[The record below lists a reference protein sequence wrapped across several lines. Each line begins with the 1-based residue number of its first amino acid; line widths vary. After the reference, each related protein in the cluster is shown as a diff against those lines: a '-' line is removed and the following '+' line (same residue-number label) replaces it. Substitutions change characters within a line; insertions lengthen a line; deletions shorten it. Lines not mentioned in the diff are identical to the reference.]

1 MIFFDTNFK
10 KRKNATNG
18 IKTLMNNATV
28 MNIVRRLSL
37 IFPSVLLYILM
48 FPDERDLTSFA
59 TRWPQML
66 SQLYRLWKSLF
77 LLRTLESLCPGFI
90 IQHTLLFTLPSKVS
104 LQIIE
109 ISCCWDY
116 RISKVI
122 FKIFTSIIS
131 KSCDHIYRLDKVI
144 NLPIDIYIF
153 EIIYFPSYFI
163 K

>member
-1 MIFFDTNFK
+1 
-10 KRKNATNG
+10 
-18 IKTLMNNATV
+18 MNNATV
-28 MNIVRRLSL
+28 MNITRRLSL

-48 FPDERDLTSFA
+48 FPDERNLTSFA

-66 SQLYRLWKSLF
+66 SQLHRLWKSLF
-77 LLRTLESLCPGFI
+77 LVRTLESLCPGFI
-90 IQHTLLFTLPSKVS
+90 IQHTLLFTLSSKVS

-131 KSCDHIYRLDKVI
+131 KSCDHIYRLEQSYKPSDWYLYI
-144 NLPIDIYIF
+144 RDYIF
-153 EIIYFPSYFI
+153 SIVFYQQIIKALQLPSV
-163 K
+163 